1 MTSTQPDPEP
11 EGPPVQLQLMKFR
24 PEQIDDHKA
33 VYRASIEKPEAVC
46 TFTVTVARE
55 LYETEDLKTF
65 LNEIKAEFVL
75 TKPHLEADIAD
86 DRKPQPDLD
95 LDLDKEIDKEIVLGL
110 EVQPRDPDGTF
121 GATVVVETPVP
132 GEDDQKAAQFR
143 SVPGHPPVPMPPL
156 VRLVVRRG
164 QDVRLNATGGF
175 TRTATAV
182 ARAGSGTLRSQQAP
196 NPHETLI
203 VGGGD
208 KSVRGKTVWLH
219 ASTPRMVVDIRFN

>member
-1 MTSTQPDPEP
+1 VTSKQPDPEP
-11 EGPPVQLQLMKFR
+11 EDPAVTLQRMDFKLV
-24 PEQIDDHKA
+24 EQDDHKA
-33 VYRASIEKPEAVC
+33 VYTASIEKPEAVC

-95 LDLDKEIDKEIVLGL
+95 LDKEIDKEIVLGL
-110 EVQPRDPDGTF
+110 EIQPRDPDGTF
-121 GATVVVETPVP
+121 GATAVVETPVP
-132 GEDDQKAAQFR
+132 GEDDHKAAQFR

-156 VRLVVRRG
+156 VRLVVLRG
-164 QDVRLNATGGF
+164 QDVVLNATGGF

-196 NPHETLI
+196 NPHETLF

>member
-1 MTSTQPDPEP
+1 MKLQRMRFGDP
-11 EGPPVQLQLMKFR
+11 V
-24 PEQIDDHKA
+24 EQDDQKV
-33 VYRASIEKPEAVC
+33 VYKASIKKPEAVF
-46 TFTVTVARE
+46 TLTVTVARE
-55 LYETEDLKTF
+55 LYETEDLKSF
-65 LNEIKAEFVL
+65 LNEIEAEVVL

-95 LDLDKEIDKEIVLGL
+95 LDKEIDKEIVLEL

-121 GATVVVETPVP
+121 GATAVVETPVP
-132 GEDDQKAAQFR
+132 GEDDHKAAQFR
-143 SVPGHPPVPMPPL
+143 SVPGHPPL

-164 QDVRLNATGGF
+164 QDVVLNATGGF